1 MMHFV
6 REWNAEVEV
15 SLHSTHKTVEMDQT
29 ITELQTQ
36 TTELEGFL
44 AEKNEE
50 IEEIQKRNEELELGK
65 SRLLQ
70 NFEDVRESLKGKLH
84 LIITHIKSVFYILRK
99 KKKGIL
105 LLLLKSVFMTIH
117 NIKFH
122 NRIND
127 NIVKPYN

>member
-15 SLHSTHKTVEMDQT
+15 SLHSTYKTVEMDQT

-36 TTELEGFL
+36 TTELTEIL

-65 SRLLQ
+65 LLLLK
-70 NFEDVRESLKGKLH
+70 NFEDVKESLKSKLH
-84 LIITHIKSVFYILRK
+84 LIITHTKSVFLYFAK
-99 KKKGIL
+99 
-105 LLLLKSVFMTIH
+105 
-117 NIKFH
+117 
-122 NRIND
+122 
-127 NIVKPYN
+127 